1 MPHYH
6 AYIDRYPA
14 ERETMLT
21 VRLSRRYLGRAVS
34 VCLTAGVLLWGCAP
48 EQAVQPPQP
57 PVDVSKRLA
66 PLEEC
71 VARSQRAVS
80 AAAEAGVSAAA
91 LAPANSSIADAQD
104 AVDEG
109 KRLAQQN
116 QPQAAVEQAAKG
128 LEECDKIDAMVAK
141 AQQDTVERKARAQL
155 ATEAEARIAQTA
167 ACVDGARHA
176 VRSIRTTKTRSAD
189 VAAAKSALDSA
200 EAGLKQAR
208 ALLVQNDPQ
217 GALGRVDTAQEDC
230 QTAQAAGEKAA
241 AQGQSASSTGKP
253 RRSR

>member
-1 MPHYH
+1 
-6 AYIDRYPA
+6 
-14 ERETMLT
+14 MLT
-21 VRLSRRYLGRAVS
+21 VRLSRQYLGCAVS

-48 EQAVQPPQP
+48 EQAVPPPQP

-71 VARSQRAVS
+71 VARSQRAVT
-80 AAAEAGVSAAA
+80 AAAEAGVSAGA

-104 AVDEG
+104 ALDEA
-109 KRLAQQN
+109 KRLVQQN
-116 QPQAAVEQAAKG
+116 RSQEAAEQATKG
-128 LEECDKIDAMVAK
+128 LEECGKIDAMVAK
-141 AQQDTVERKARAQL
+141 AHQDMAERKARAQL

-167 ACVDGARHA
+167 ACVDAARQA
-176 VRSIRTTKTRSAD
+176 VRRIRTPRTRSAD
-189 VAAAKSALDSA
+189 VAAAQGALDSA

-208 ALLVQNDPQ
+208 ELLAQNDPK
-217 GALGRVDTAQEDC
+217 GALGRLDAAQADC

-241 AQGQSASSTGKP
+241 AQGTSASSPGKP

>member
-1 MPHYH
+1 
-6 AYIDRYPA
+6 
-14 ERETMLT
+14 
-21 VRLSRRYLGRAVS
+21 VS

-48 EQAVQPPQP
+48 EQAVQPPPP

-66 PLEEC
+66 SLEEC
-71 VARSQRAVS
+71 VARSQRAVT
-80 AAAEAGVSAAA
+80 AVAEAGVSAAA

-104 AVDEG
+104 ALDEG

-116 QPQAAVEQAAKG
+116 KPQETVEQAAKG
-128 LEECDKIDAMVAK
+128 LEECEKIDAMVAK
-141 AQQDTVERKARAQL
+141 ARQDTAERKARAQL

-167 ACVDGARHA
+167 ACVDGARQA
-176 VRSIRTTKTRSAD
+176 VRNIRTARSRSTD
-189 VAAAKSALDSA
+189 VAAAKGALDSA

-208 ALLVQNDPQ
+208 ELLAQNDPK
-217 GALGRVDTAQEDC
+217 GALGRLDTAQADC

-241 AQGQSASSTGKP
+241 AQGKSASSTGKP

>member
-1 MPHYH
+1 
-6 AYIDRYPA
+6 
-14 ERETMLT
+14 
-21 VRLSRRYLGRAVS
+21 VS
-34 VCLTAGVLLWGCAP
+34 VCLTVGVLLWGCAP

-66 PLEEC
+66 SLEEC
-71 VARSQRAVS
+71 VARSQRAVT
-80 AAAEAGVSAAA
+80 AVAEAGVSAAA

-104 AVDEG
+104 ALDEG

-116 QPQAAVEQAAKG
+116 KPQETVEQAAKG
-128 LEECDKIDAMVAK
+128 LEECEKIDAMVAK
-141 AQQDTVERKARAQL
+141 ARQDTAERKARAQL

-167 ACVDGARHA
+167 ACVDGARQA
-176 VRSIRTTKTRSAD
+176 VRNIRTARSRSTD
-189 VAAAKSALDSA
+189 VAAAKGALDSA

-208 ALLVQNDPQ
+208 ELLAQNDPK
-217 GALGRVDTAQEDC
+217 GALGRLDTAQADC

-241 AQGQSASSTGKP
+241 AQGKSASSTGKP